1 MALTWIDR
9 MAVDV
14 RGDPSSGGD
23 TIVFVHGLGGSLN
36 AWTPLLPAL
45 TRWRCVRFDLPG
57 AGRSVKAYALGEA
70 TPHRGHISDQTHAD
84 AVLRV
89 MDSLAIDKAH
99 VVGHSFGTLIAQH
112 VAAKAPQ
119 RVKSLALFGALL
131 EPAAQMRTNMQA
143 RAKLAREGA
152 VFDIAEAVSNASLS
166 ASSRENLPVAVAF
179 VRECVGAQDGEGLA
193 RNSIALGEAQKA
205 RLELIGCPVL
215 VVNGDEDVVTPLS
228 GARDLARQ
236 LKNCRVEVFGRC
248 GHWPMVER
256 PAESQRALRDFLTSV
271 R

>member
-1 MALTWIDR
+1 MTLTWVDK

-14 RGDPSSGGD
+14 RGEGD
-23 TIVFVHGLGGSLN
+23 TIVLIHGLGGSLN
-36 AWTPLLPAL
+36 AWTSLLPAL
-45 TRWRCVRFDLPG
+45 TRWRCVRMDLPG

-89 MDSLAIDKAH
+89 FEALNITSAH

-119 RVKSLALFGALL
+119 KVKSLSLFGALL
-131 EPAAQMRTNMQA
+131 EPAPQMRINMQA
-143 RAKLAREGA
+143 RARLAREGA

-179 VRECVGAQDGEGLA
+179 VREIVGAQDPEGLA
-193 RNSIALGEAQKA
+193 RNSTALGEAQKA
-205 RLELIGCPVL
+205 RLELIHCPVL
-215 VVNGDEDVVTPLS
+215 IVNGDEDVVTPLV

-248 GHWPMVER
+248 GHWPMIER
-256 PAESQRALRDFLTSV
+256 PLESQRALRDFITSV

>member
-9 MAVDV
+9 MAVDD
-14 RGDPSSGGD
+14 RGEGDP
-23 TIVFVHGLGGSLN
+23 IVFVHGLGGSLN

-45 TRWRCVRFDLPG
+45 NRWRCVRIELPG
-57 AGRSVKAYALGEA
+57 AGMSAKAHALGEA
-70 TPHRGHISDQTHAD
+70 TPHRGHISDKTHAE

-89 MDSLAIDKAH
+89 MDGLGIAQAH
-99 VVGHSFGTLIAQH
+99 LVAHSFGTLIAQH
-112 VAAKAPQ
+112 VAAQAPQ

-131 EPAAQMRTNMQA
+131 EPPAQMRQNMQA
-143 RAKLAREGA
+143 RAALAREHK
-152 VFDIAEAVSNASLS
+152 VFEIAEAVSNASLS

-179 VRECVGAQDGEGLA
+179 VRSCVGAQDAEGLA
-193 RNSIALGEAQKA
+193 RNCVALAEAQKA
-205 RLELIGCPVL
+205 RHELIGCPVL
-215 VVNGDEDVVTPLS
+215 IVNGDEDVVTPLA

-236 LKNCRVEVFGRC
+236 LKQCRVEVFGRC